1 MDSDSEYN
9 AVSRNEEGHSGK
21 AGHLQVIT
29 GASTCYCETL
39 GTDTRPL
46 SVLQSLFFSKY
57 KTDIKSE
64 ISDRDTQGRWF
75 RGKSTSYTA

>member
-1 MDSDSEYN
+1 MDSDSEHD

-29 GASTCYCETL
+29 GASSCYCETL

-46 SVLQSLFFSKY
+46 SVLLSLFFSK
-57 KTDIKSE
+57 
-64 ISDRDTQGRWF
+64 
-75 RGKSTSYTA
+75 